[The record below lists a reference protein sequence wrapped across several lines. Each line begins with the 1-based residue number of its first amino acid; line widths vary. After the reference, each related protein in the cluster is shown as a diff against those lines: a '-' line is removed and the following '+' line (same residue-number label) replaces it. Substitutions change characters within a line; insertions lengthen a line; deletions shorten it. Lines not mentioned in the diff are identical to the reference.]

1 MSLAFSLGYVVIFL
15 SLGLC
20 QSTPFHVC
28 YWFYRTILRTL
39 QCGSWISCA
48 SLVWVRVKPV
58 LYRPLSPA
66 ITEITKT
73 FNKTSYWVW
82 PDPILKKLTCIN
94 RSGLTT
100 KHLIWNESN
109 PGQGHH
115 SNILFSVNQGYVLT
129 VVLACNSVCFLFS
142 ELSLLVYFYSCQQD
156 TGWFQCN
163 MDTNP

>member
-1 MSLAFSLGYVVIFL
+1 MLSSFSLSVCVSQLLFMSVTGSIGPYSGHCNVVPGSPVPHWFE
-15 SLGLC
+15 LGSN
-20 QSTPFHVC
+20 QSYT
-28 YWFYRTILRTL
+28 
-39 QCGSWISCA
+39 
-48 SLVWVRVKPV
+48 V